1 MSNSCSQ
8 STHGTLGVVRGRDRN
23 RVSGYAR
30 LSVGVALVALATVAA
45 AQSYRDVTPSAP
57 PSSTPSLK
65 TPAPAGQADNAAQ
78 VAVQTLHGLTFTA
91 DSHAE
96 SPLSEAAD
104 GAITAK
110 GLPLLDAPF
119 LGGFTADIGKPV
131 TFGQL
136 AEIRRAVV
144 QRYRDAGQPLV
155 DVYLPEQ
162 DVTSGVVRIA
172 VANYRLGKVVARGNR
187 YFSDRLL
194 VGEMPLTSGALIREA
209 DVSSGLALLNLNPY
223 RTVDVVY
230 APGDAEDSTDV
241 VLETQDRLPLR
252 VTAGY
257 DNDGVSQLG
266 RDRVFAGIDY
276 GNLFGLDQEIGYQ
289 LTTNT
294 DVFDGNPDI
303 TGGPNRPRFVAH
315 SFNYSAPLPWLDRV
329 ELFGMYAQ
337 STPDVA
343 NSFGQTGISAQLSFR
358 YDWRL
363 APLGAWQQQI
373 QLGYDFKRSNN
384 DLEFGGFQVFN
395 SNTHIH
401 QFVVAYDANGRDALG
416 QASASATVVVSP
428 GYMDG
433 DDNSAAFNT
442 ARLGASARY
451 TYMQLA
457 GQHDAALP
465 AGFSLWARGLFQWT
479 PDTLLP
485 SEELG
490 LGGDGSVRGY
500 DPYVVE
506 GDRGWNLQT
515 ELRTPPLMFGSTS
528 IALQPFLFLDAG
540 HAWNRIDE
548 PTEQNNGSLISMGA
562 GLRFQASRFVNVRG
576 TFGVPLRAAVQEGSK
591 APLAIVYVVIGS

>member
-1 MSNSCSQ
+1 M
-8 STHGTLGVVRGRDRN
+8 
-23 RVSGYAR
+23 
-30 LSVGVALVALATVAA
+30 
-45 AQSYRDVTPSAP
+45 AQAYRDVTPSPP
-57 PSSTPSLK
+57 PSTARPSEGP
-65 TPAPAGQADNAAQ
+65 TPAEHADNSAE
-78 VAVQTLHGLTFTA
+78 VAVANLRGLAFTA

-96 SPLSEAAD
+96 SPMTQTAD

-110 GLPLLDAPF
+110 GLPPLDATF
-119 LGGFTADIGKPV
+119 LAGFAADLGKPA
-131 TFGQL
+131 TFGRL

-162 DVTSGVVRIA
+162 DVTNGVVRIA
-172 VANYRLGKVVARGNR
+172 VANYRLGKVIARGNR

-230 APGDAEDSTDV
+230 VPGEAQDSTDV

-252 VTAGY
+252 VNAGY
-257 DNDGVSQLG
+257 DNGGVSQLG
-266 RDRVFAGIDY
+266 RDRVFAGFDY
-276 GNLFGLDQEIGYQ
+276 GNLFGLDQEISYQ

-294 DVFDGNPDI
+294 DVFDGNPDV

-337 STPDVA
+337 STPNVPD
-343 NSFGQTGISAQLSFR
+343 SFGQTGISAQLSFR
-358 YDWRL
+358 YDWRI
-363 APLGAWQQQI
+363 APVGPWQQQI

-401 QFVVAYDANGRDALG
+401 QFVLTYDANGRDKLG
-416 QASASATVVVSP
+416 QASASATLFLSP
-428 GYMDG
+428 GYMDS
-433 DDNSAAFNT
+433 DDNNAAFNT
-442 ARLGASARY
+442 ARLGATSRY
-451 TYMQLA
+451 AYMLLS
-457 GQHDAALP
+457 GQHDATLP
-465 AGFSLWARGLFQWT
+465 AGFTLFAHGLFQWT
-479 PDTLLP
+479 PNTLLP

-490 LGGDGSVRGY
+490 LGGDSSVRGY

-506 GDRGWNLQT
+506 GDRGWNVQT
-515 ELRTPPLMFGSTS
+515 ELRTPPVSFGSTS
-528 IALQPFLFLDAG
+528 VALQPFLFLDAG
-540 HAWNRIDE
+540 HVWNRIDE
-548 PTEQNNGSLISMGA
+548 PGEPNNGSLVSVGVGM
-562 GLRFQASRFVNVRG
+562 RFQVSRFVNVRG
-576 TFGVPLRAAVQEGSK
+576 TFGVPLRAAVPDGSK

>member
-1 MSNSCSQ
+1 M
-8 STHGTLGVVRGRDRN
+8 
-23 RVSGYAR
+23 
-30 LSVGVALVALATVAA
+30 
-45 AQSYRDVTPSAP
+45 AQSYRDVTPSP
-57 PSSTPSLK
+57 PPTSARPQEA
-65 TPAPAGQADNAAQ
+65 PAPAEGAGNAAQ

-91 DSHAE
+91 DSHVE
-96 SPLSEAAD
+96 SPVNEAAD

-110 GLPLLDAPF
+110 GLPLLDASF
-119 LGGFTADIGKPV
+119 LAGFAADIGKPM
-131 TFGQL
+131 TFGRL
-136 AEIRRAVV
+136 AQIRRAVV

-187 YFSDRLL
+187 YFPDRLL

-230 APGDAEDSTDV
+230 APGEAEDSTNV

-257 DNDGVSQLG
+257 DNAGVSQLG

-337 STPDVA
+337 STPNVP

-358 YDWRL
+358 YDWRI
-363 APLGAWQQQI
+363 APLGSWQQQI

-401 QFVVAYDANGRDALG
+401 QFVVAYDANGRDTLG

-433 DDNSAAFNT
+433 DDNNAAFNT
-442 ARLGASARY
+442 ARLGATARY
-451 TYMQLA
+451 TYLQLS
-457 GQHDAALP
+457 GQHDMALP
-465 AGFSLWARGLFQWT
+465 AGFSLSAHGLFQWT
-479 PDTLLP
+479 PNTLLP

-490 LGGDGSVRGY
+490 LGGDSSVRGY
-500 DPYVVE
+500 YPYVVE

-515 ELRTPPLMFGSTS
+515 ELRTPPLIFGPTS
-528 IALQPFLFLDAG
+528 VALQPFLFLDAG
-540 HAWNRIDE
+540 HVWNRIDE
-548 PTEQNNGSLISMGA
+548 PAEPNNGSLISVGA
-562 GLRFQASRFVNVRG
+562 GLRFQASRFVNIRG
-576 TFGVPLRAAVQEGSK
+576 TFGVPLRAAVPDGSK

>member
-1 MSNSCSQ
+1 MA
-8 STHGTLGVVRGRDRN
+8 
-23 RVSGYAR
+23 RVS
-30 LSVGVALVALATVAA
+30 VGIALFVLATAA
-45 AQSYRDVTPSAP
+45 SAQSYRDVTPTP
-57 PSSTPSLK
+57 PPATARPPEA
-65 TPAPAGQADNAAQ
+65 PAPSGPTENSAE
-78 VAVQTLHGLTFTA
+78 VAVASLRGLEFTT
-91 DSHAE
+91 DKHAAVSMPPPAPSE
-96 SPLSEAAD
+96 SQAEN

-110 GLPLLDAPF
+110 NLPLLDANF
-119 LGGFTADIGKPV
+119 LAGFAADLGKPM
-131 TFGQL
+131 TFGRL

-172 VANYRLGKVVARGNR
+172 VANYRLDKVTARGNR

-194 VGEMPLTSGALIREA
+194 VGEMPLTQGALIREA
-209 DVSSGLALLNLNPY
+209 DVSSGLALLNMNPY

-230 APGDAEDSTDV
+230 APGAAEDTTTV
-241 VLETQDRLPLR
+241 VLETQDRFPLR

-257 DNDGVSQLG
+257 DNAGVPQLG

-276 GNLFGLDQEIGYQ
+276 GNLFGLDQEISYQ

-315 SFNYSAPLPWLDRV
+315 SFNYTAPLPWLDRV

-337 STPDVA
+337 STPDVPE
-343 NSFGQTGISAQLSFR
+343 SFGQTGISAQLSFR
-358 YDWRL
+358 YDLRL

-384 DLEFGGFQVFN
+384 DLEFGGFQVFD

-401 QFVVAYDANGRDALG
+401 QFVIAYDANGRDKLG
-416 QASASATVVVSP
+416 PASASATFVVSP
-428 GYMDG
+428 GYFDG
-433 DDNSAAFNT
+433 DDNNAAFNT
-442 ARLGASARY
+442 ARLGATARY
-451 TYMQLA
+451 SYMQLA
-457 GQHDAALP
+457 GQHDIALP
-465 AGFSLWARGLFQWT
+465 AGFTFSTHGVFQWT

-490 LGGDGSVRGY
+490 LGGDSSVRGY

-506 GDRGWNLQT
+506 GDRGWDLQT
-515 ELRTPPLMFGSTS
+515 ELRTPPFAFGTTNV
-528 IALQPFLFLDAG
+528 ALQPFLFFDAG
-540 HAWNRIDE
+540 HVWNRIDE
-548 PTEQNNGSLISMGA
+548 PTEPNNGSLISVGA
-562 GLRFQASRFVNVRG
+562 GLRFQASRFVNIRG
-576 TFGVPLRAAVQEGSK
+576 TFGVPLRAALPDGSK
-591 APLAIVYVVIGS
+591 SPIAIVYVVIGS

>member
-1 MSNSCSQ
+1 MRA
-8 STHGTLGVVRGRDRN
+8 RGRR
-23 RVSGYAR
+23 RTFRAAR
-30 LSVGVALVALATVAA
+30 FGVGVALFALATAA
-45 AQSYRDVTPSAP
+45 LAQSYRDVTPSP
-57 PSSTPSLK
+57 PPNPARPQEA
-65 TPAPAGQADNAAQ
+65 PAPAEGADNAAQ

-91 DSHAE
+91 DSHVE
-96 SPLSEAAD
+96 SPVNEAAD

-110 GLPLLDAPF
+110 GLPLLDAAF
-119 LGGFTADIGKPV
+119 LAGFAADIGKPM
-131 TFGQL
+131 TFGRL
-136 AEIRRAVV
+136 AQIRRAVV
-144 QRYRDAGQPLV
+144 QHYRDAGQPLV

-162 DVTSGVVRIA
+162 DVTSGIVRIA

-230 APGDAEDSTDV
+230 APGEAEDSTNV

-252 VTAGY
+252 ATAGY

-337 STPDVA
+337 STPDVS

-358 YDWRL
+358 YDWRI
-363 APLGAWQQQI
+363 APLGSWQQQI

-401 QFVVAYDANGRDALG
+401 QFVVAYDTNGRDKLG

-433 DDNSAAFNT
+433 DDNNAAFNT
-442 ARLGASARY
+442 ARLGATARY
-451 TYMQLA
+451 TYLQLS
-457 GQHDAALP
+457 GQHDVALP
-465 AGFSLWARGLFQWT
+465 AGFSLSAHGLFQWT

-490 LGGDGSVRGY
+490 LGGDSSVRGY

-515 ELRTPPLMFGSTS
+515 ELRTPPVIFGSTS
-528 IALQPFLFLDAG
+528 VALQPFLFFDAG
-540 HAWNRIDE
+540 HVWNRIDE
-548 PTEQNNGSLISMGA
+548 PAEPNNGSLISVGA
-562 GLRFQASRFVNVRG
+562 GLRFQASRFVNIRG
-576 TFGVPLRAAVQEGSK
+576 TFGVPLRAAVPDGSK
-591 APLAIVYVVIGS
+591 APMAIVYVVIGS